1 MIFESEKRIYDR
13 SNSKHSYSEWIL
25 DTDKRMIVHTD
36 ENLKVT
42 EHWFYKD
49 FIGYHLDYRTE
60 KCPGVLRDLVNDG
73 KILEYLEELEIKV
86 TDAINEQAE
95 IWINE
100 SKEYQIAL
108 NKGNLY
114 DVNRIGNIFIA
125 DAKDIV
131 YKAMVYV

>member
-13 SNSKHSYSEWIL
+13 SNSEHSYSEWIL

-86 TDAINEQAE
+86 TDAVTNQTE
-95 IWINE
+95 IWMNE
-100 SKEYQIAL
+100 SKEYQTA
-108 NKGNLY
+108 NETGNLY
-114 DVNRIGNIFIA
+114 EVGRLGNMFTEMA
-125 DAKDIV
+125 KKAVYDAMI
-131 YKAMVYV
+131 YI